1 MDNITTVQAI
11 NGEKYSLQ
19 VFGPHSIKEDGSCM
33 TFSEQMAFISHYLQ
47 NRDTA
52 MPLPYAALAEDLIED
67 ICAENKIEKNCASE
81 PAVQYSLFP
90 ELFKVPFPAPKK
102 SDFTFIDLFAGIGGF
117 RIPLQEL
124 GGKCIFSSEFN
135 PHAQKVYMENYGE
148 VPFGDITKIPMKYI
162 PEHDVLAAGF
172 PCQPFSI
179 SGKMRGFED
188 TRGTLIYNVFKIIEA
203 RQPKVVFLENVKHLV
218 HHDNGNTLKTILD
231 SLANLGYKASFSV
244 LNASDFGVA
253 QNRERIIIIASKEK
267 VFDFSKL
274 RKQPRKYIKDIV
286 DPANTGFEYLK
297 EPYTILDDYK
307 MQPSGLI
314 FVGYRNK
321 NIRKAGVRPGTE
333 NLSRVHK
340 QPNRIYHINGVHPAL
355 PSQEISGR
363 FWIYDGKDVR
373 KLTINECYKLM
384 GYPKEFIR
392 DTSLSEQY
400 RQIGNSVCI
409 PMIKEIACQIKEQLL

>member
-1 MDNITTVQAI
+1 
-11 NGEKYSLQ
+11 
-19 VFGPHSIKEDGSCM
+19 M

-172 PCQPFSI
+172 
-179 SGKMRGFED
+179 RL
-188 TRGTLIYNVFKIIEA
+188 TR
-203 RQPKVVFLENVKHLV
+203 
-218 HHDNGNTLKTILD
+218 
-231 SLANLGYKASFSV
+231 
-244 LNASDFGVA
+244 
-253 QNRERIIIIASKEK
+253 
-267 VFDFSKL
+267 
-274 RKQPRKYIKDIV
+274 
-286 DPANTGFEYLK
+286 
-297 EPYTILDDYK
+297 
-307 MQPSGLI
+307 
-314 FVGYRNK
+314 
-321 NIRKAGVRPGTE
+321 
-333 NLSRVHK
+333 
-340 QPNRIYHINGVHPAL
+340 
-355 PSQEISGR
+355 
-363 FWIYDGKDVR
+363 
-373 KLTINECYKLM
+373 
-384 GYPKEFIR
+384 
-392 DTSLSEQY
+392 
-400 RQIGNSVCI
+400 
-409 PMIKEIACQIKEQLL
+409 